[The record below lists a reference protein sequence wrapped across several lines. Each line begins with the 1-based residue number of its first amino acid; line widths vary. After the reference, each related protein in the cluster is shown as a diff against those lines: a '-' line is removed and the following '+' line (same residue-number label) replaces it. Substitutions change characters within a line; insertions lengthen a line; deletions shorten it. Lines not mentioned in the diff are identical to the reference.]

1 MEFYAVLYVNV
12 QVHLRNIWN
21 ATLCYMYTCRYTCA
35 TAHGMQHCATFM
47 SCVAHGML
55 RFVRFMYTCVTH
67 GMLCCATFMCTCV
80 TAHGMLCCA
89 TFMFTC
95 VTHGML
101 RRASCMYTA
110 HGMLPRATCM
120 YTCVTRGMLRCAT
133 CMYTCVTH
141 GMLRCAT
148 CTCVTHGCESKR
160 FGIEQ
165 VLVDIPF
172 NTPFNT
178 LLNRR
183 VPIVQYPPFNTLVQL
198 VYLPFS
204 FVLVMIS
211 RVAENSIEAKI
222 MIGKIQND
230 LFHLLAYS
238 THTVILS
245 ATGSATGFLR

>member
-1 MEFYAVLYVNV
+1 MLGQAGPMLSHLGLMLGPCWAIGPILDLY
-12 QVHLRNIWN
+12 
-21 ATLCYMYTCRYTCA
+21 
-35 TAHGMQHCATFM
+35 
-47 SCVAHGML
+47 
-55 RFVRFMYTCVTH
+55 
-67 GMLCCATFMCTCV
+67 
-80 TAHGMLCCA
+80 
-89 TFMFTC
+89 
-95 VTHGML
+95 
-101 RRASCMYTA
+101 
-110 HGMLPRATCM
+110 
-120 YTCVTRGMLRCAT
+120 
-133 CMYTCVTH
+133 
-141 GMLRCAT
+141 
-148 CTCVTHGCESKR
+148 GCESKR

-183 VPIVQYPPFNTLVQL
+183 VPIVQYPPFNTPFNTLVQL

-204 FVLVMIS
+204 FVLVVIS
-211 RVAENSIEAKI
+211 RVAENSIEAKR

>member
-1 MEFYAVLYVNV
+1 MPSQILNSSPCVLIYIIISY
-12 QVHLRNIWN
+12 LFISIP
-21 ATLCYMYTCRYTCA
+21 L
-35 TAHGMQHCATFM
+35 F
-47 SCVAHGML
+47 
-55 RFVRFMYTCVTH
+55 
-67 GMLCCATFMCTCV
+67 
-80 TAHGMLCCA
+80 
-89 TFMFTC
+89 
-95 VTHGML
+95 
-101 RRASCMYTA
+101 
-110 HGMLPRATCM
+110 
-120 YTCVTRGMLRCAT
+120 
-133 CMYTCVTH
+133 
-141 GMLRCAT
+141 
-148 CTCVTHGCESKR
+148 GCESKR

-204 FVLVMIS
+204 FVLVVIS
-211 RVAENSIEAKI
+211 RVAENSIEAKR

>member
-1 MEFYAVLYVNV
+1 MFWSCIFTNFSYIWQE
-12 QVHLRNIWN
+12 QVSAAKFAYIER
-21 ATLCYMYTCRYTCA
+21 TY
-35 TAHGMQHCATFM
+35 
-47 SCVAHGML
+47 
-55 RFVRFMYTCVTH
+55 
-67 GMLCCATFMCTCV
+67 
-80 TAHGMLCCA
+80 
-89 TFMFTC
+89 
-95 VTHGML
+95 
-101 RRASCMYTA
+101 
-110 HGMLPRATCM
+110 
-120 YTCVTRGMLRCAT
+120 
-133 CMYTCVTH
+133 
-141 GMLRCAT
+141 
-148 CTCVTHGCESKR
+148 GCESKR

-204 FVLVMIS
+204 FVLKVIS
-211 RVAENSIEAKI
+211 RVAENSIEAKR

-245 ATGSATGFLR
+245 ATGSAAGFLR